1 MSKAQKTDEAA
12 VKAVQHLLTQ
22 LQRKRETR
30 ETAKRYLIVC
40 EDDQSAPNYFEALK
54 RFLNLSAT
62 SIKVVPSRGRSQPI
76 QVVTK
81 AIELKDLSMSP
92 ESGTEPFERAW
103 CVIDGDYG
111 PKVKQARDVADQSD
125 GIKLAV
131 STMCFEYWILLH
143 GKENGTPT
151 ASCDETLKTL
161 KKEYLPNYSKGGFSF
176 DEVVRSYREA
186 SQRAKKLRMAGIRR
200 GSLAEDQN
208 PCSEV
213 YLLIEEVC
221 GDIRET

>member
-1 MSKAQKTDEAA
+1 MSKPQKSAKPQS
-12 VKAVQHLLTQ
+12 KAVQHLLNQ

-40 EDDQSAPNYFEALK
+40 EDDKSAPNYFEALK

-62 SIKVVPSRGRSQPI
+62 CIKVVGSGGHSQPL
-76 QVVTK
+76 QVVNE
-81 AIELKDLSMSP
+81 AIKRKNLSMSP
-92 ESGTEPFERAW
+92 ESSTEPFETAW
-103 CVIDGDYG
+103 CVIDGDFG
-111 PKVKQARDVADQSD
+111 PKVKEARAVAGQSG

-143 GKENGTPT
+143 GKEIGTPT
-151 ASCDETLKTL
+151 ASCDETLKIL
-161 KKEYLPNYSKGGFSF
+161 KKEYLPNYSKGGFRF